1 MERCTGPQAIKQSGG
16 DVVTE
21 IPKDFR
27 KILTA
32 YLREYI
38 DRIPLDDEKV
48 QNLEYNSEV
57 YKEVIEGINVELEL
71 YSRIEKDGRSAAVF
85 LCADYATLR
94 GNLNPS
100 SAMIEYTF
108 DIPLGMRTKVPKGFR
123 KTLAKYLDEYLSD
136 LPLDDEKVQALEGE
150 VECKKGVVD
159 QVNIRRYLECRTKEG
174 GRSAIITASAFY
186 PTFFGELFSV
196 NRKIEYTFDT
206 LDA

>member
-71 YSRIEKDGRSAAVF
+71 YSRIEKDGLSALVF
-85 LCADYATLR
+85 LCPEYATSF
-94 GNLNPS
+94 GVM
-100 SAMIEYTF
+100 ATYTF

-159 QVNIRRYLECRTKEG
+159 RVNIRRYLECRTKEG

>member
-1 MERCTGPQAIKQSGG
+1 MI
-16 DVVTE
+16 TE

-38 DRIPLDDEKV
+38 NRIPLDDERV

-71 YSRIEKDGRSAAVF
+71 YSRIEKDGLSALVF
-85 LCADYATLR
+85 LCPEYATSF
-94 GNLNPS
+94 GV
-100 SAMIEYTF
+100 MTTYTF